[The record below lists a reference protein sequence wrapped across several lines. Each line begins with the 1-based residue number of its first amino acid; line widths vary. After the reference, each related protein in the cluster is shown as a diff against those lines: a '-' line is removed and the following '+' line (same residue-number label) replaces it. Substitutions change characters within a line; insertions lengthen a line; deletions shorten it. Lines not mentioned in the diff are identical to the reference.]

1 MLGREGDRRAPL
13 SGAGLGGQVLDAL
26 FVVVVGLRHG
36 GVGFVRTRGR
46 HAFVLEK
53 DLRGRSEGLFQP
65 RRAHERR
72 RAPYPVNL
80 LHLLGNVDVTLG
92 RHLLVD
98 QFLGED
104 RRHLLLRDG
113 LFRSGVQRRER
124 FVGHVGHDVVPL
136 RGHLFFGEAEFFR
149 FHNGYRFLNL
159 KCTKEKA
166 RCLLFVNNGLV
177 YFSGFNYT
185 RAVPHSLFTRVNERH
200 HHACMLKLRIIFQL
214 CFCKYMRSVRKMQI
228 FYELFST
235 PIYVRI
241 FYRTLRKN
249 LYFCM
254 IIRKFKT

>member
-1 MLGREGDRRAPL
+1 MTPLNGFLEVGMYGD
-13 SGAGLGGQVLDAL
+13 SAGL
-26 FVVVVGLRHG
+26 R
-36 GVGFVRTRGR
+36 
-46 HAFVLEK
+46 
-53 DLRGRSEGLFQP
+53 LRGRCGRRGACVRTGVCTV
-65 RRAHERR
+65 RRALES
-72 RAPYPVNL
+72 AY
-80 LHLLGNVDVTLG
+80 GN
-92 RHLLVD
+92 RK
-98 QFLGED
+98 
-104 RRHLLLRDG
+104 
-113 LFRSGVQRRER
+113 
-124 FVGHVGHDVVPL
+124 
-136 RGHLFFGEAEFFR
+136 
-149 FHNGYRFLNL
+149 
-159 KCTKEKA
+159 KCRKPRKTKEKA

-235 PIYVRI
+235 PIYVRN